1 MDEIVFNTKSIHP
14 TTEPSTGGR
23 RSFSGRKS
31 NFDFTRRER
40 TISEKKRKEL
50 EEVYSKVVVH
60 DFGDD
65 YHLSEEEKQKK
76 NKYYEVF
83 ARLKKCKRKFRKL
96 DEYVKVY
103 RLCMD
108 ALQVV
113 AEGNGIYDPEKFM
126 RMAVRGDIEVYGL
139 TFPKY
144 TGKNR
149 KDINWNYVNEYI
161 VYPEKDVNDLVKSK
175 DDDIDDDE
183 EDIVER
189 LFEEDELLSIQQAI
203 EHDDD
208 EDIFMPYDEDDNDG
222 DRDDVAVIASNKETK
237 ELTKNAP
244 EVVRAIKEATREA
257 KRRSNRDNRLN
268 SYVFNMTEDDFE
280 YIARLDNK
288 RGFDSDSDIP
298 VFHGDIMN
306 RGDYKRYM
314 FALEN
319 YERQQIKRNYN
330 GKMRTQE
337 EIDEI
342 ELLDALE
349 SAGWNVRALYNQKE
363 KEKKLKKA
371 YKKDKKR
378 EEELKKR
385 LLAVQSRNKKRKS
398 KVEFDSKKKDKKK
411 KKKKKKSKESD

>member
-1 MDEIVFNTKSIHP
+1 MEELVFNVKSSHP
-14 TTEPSTGGR
+14 TAEPNTTGR

-31 NFDFTRRER
+31 NFNFTRKER

-50 EEVYSKVVVH
+50 EEAYSKVVVH

-65 YHLSEEEKQKK
+65 YHLSEEERQKK
-76 NKYYEVF
+76 NKYYQAF

-103 RLCMD
+103 RLCLE
-108 ALQVV
+108 ALQLV

-126 RMAVRGDIEVYGL
+126 RMALRGEIEVYGL

-144 TGKNR
+144 VGKNK
-149 KDINWNYVNEYI
+149 KDVNWKYVNEYI
-161 VYPEKDVNDLVKSK
+161 VYPDKDVSELSSSNN
-175 DDDIDDDE
+175 DDDNDM
-183 EDIVER
+183 
-189 LFEEDELLSIQQAI
+189 
-203 EHDDD
+203 DD
-208 EDIFMPYDEDDNDG
+208 EDAIEILFEKDEWKAIEEAIAHDEDEDVFMPYDEDNNNG
-222 DRDDVAVIASNKETK
+222 DRDDVAVVATSKETK

-244 EVVRAIKEATREA
+244 EVVRAIKNATREA
-257 KRRSNRDNRLN
+257 RRRRNRDSRLN

-280 YIARLDNK
+280 YIAKLDNR
-288 RGFDSDSDIP
+288 RGYDSDSDIP
-298 VFHGDIMN
+298 EFHGDIMN
-306 RGDYKRYM
+306 RGDYKRYLY
-314 FALEN
+314 ALDN
-319 YERQQIKRNYN
+319 YEREQIKKNYN

-349 SAGWNVRALYNQKE
+349 SSGWNVRALYKQKE

-398 KVEFDSKKKDKKK
+398 KVEFDSKKKKKD
-411 KKKKKKSKESD
+411 KKKKKSKKESD